1 VSVFETSHA
10 DQARWQRRAAAELA
24 AILQAHPGLPIIAW
38 TVCSAGAKLVGRV
51 NGLAP
56 ATDVRTVYEIWRTTL
71 SLTEHREHATG
82 SATYLNT
89 ATDRHRVRLAL
100 SATVF
105 DDEEPAR

>member
-1 VSVFETSHA
+1 VSVFATSQA
-10 DQARWQRRAAAELA
+10 DQSRWQRRAAAELS

-56 ATDVRTVYEIWRTTL
+56 ASDVRAVYEIWRTTL

-82 SATYLNT
+82 SATYLNA
-89 ATDRHRVRLAL
+89 ATNRDRVRLAL
-100 SATVF
+100 SATAF
-105 DDEEPAR
+105 DEESAW